1 MGNLSQVTSGG
12 VGIPG
17 TRRQVCQG
25 QGVYRSGGVYQR
37 YITGRRV
44 YQGVGIPRAGVGIPG
59 GTDI

>member
-1 MGNLSQVTSGG
+1 MGNLSQVPSGG

-25 QGVYRSGGVYQR
+25 QGVYQR